1 MAFPSH
7 PPADTRTGVRR
18 RGCGSVVLGL
28 EPALRVQGGLAART
42 GGGDGLA
49 VGVVLHVA
57 AGEHALDVGR
67 RCAAPLARDQIA
79 VVLRSE
85 EHTSEL
91 QSLMRNTYAF
101 FCLKKNK
108 QEDT

>member
-49 VGVVLHVA
+49 VGVVLQVA
-57 AGEHALDVGR
+57 AGEYAHHVGC
-67 RCAAPLARDQIA
+67 RCAATLAREMISVDRQSTR
-79 VVLRSE
+79 LNSSHYYDTRS
-85 EHTSEL
+85 
-91 QSLMRNTYAF
+91 QSPA
-101 FCLKKNK
+101 
-108 QEDT
+108 